1 MTSQG
6 TGAPFAPGEEIKGY
20 QACSLKG
27 TCYIDVDEAYG
38 FEEKLT
44 NISAGDEAVFRYI
57 ESEKTWKGIEI
68 TCTGNGRVS
77 VYLNDKETGQAVI
90 SGKKRILQTVSAPIS
105 MELGEYELKLRFE
118 AADDME
124 LLAVTVLSD

>member
-6 TGAPFAPGEEIKGY
+6 AGESFAPGEEIKGY
-20 QACSLKG
+20 QVCGLKG

-44 NISAGDEAVFRYI
+44 NISAGDETVFRYI
-57 ESEKTWKGIEI
+57 KSEKPWKGIEI
-68 TCTGNGRVS
+68 TCTGSGRVS
-77 VYLNDKETGQAVI
+77 VYLNDKEAGQAVI
-90 SGKKRILQTVSAPIS
+90 SGRKRIMQTVSAPIS
-105 MELGEYELKLRFE
+105 MEPGEYELKLRFKE
-118 AADDME
+118 ADDME